1 MAGPTVA
8 SRATKTVLARLGRK
22 NVHRE
27 NVRPGD
33 EGTQGTS
40 PLTAVWAIVQAYA
53 IVALVLTA
61 YNSVFASDAG
71 VPETV
76 QNQHD
81 SFKFAKDALFGDGVL
96 ADVYNL
102 DRFLGV
108 SSTSHHLTRLACRK
122 SLDAVAG
129 TGWVAQKAA
138 WYAVDTSAPLA
149 KDFADAAATELQ
161 LDVAWAKVAASAAF
175 TWRNTVNVA
184 FLSWT
189 IVRPV
194 VVFVLPFW
202 DFVWDGLEPVFVG
215 AKDAVTDAAEDAYF
229 TLEESVGE
237 ELGPAFRSWART
249 ARPVYMF
256 PVNVYRFFVATV
268 VRPAVYFCTYPE
280 LRGDLEVPEAPT
292 LERLRWGEKCRKT
305 LWSDW
310 GACSARC
317 GSGYRARVNHCGTRE
332 IVRCDGPGVMGCDEV
347 CDSGAVRDCAGRC
360 RGAGAVDCRG
370 VCGGSSAFGCD
381 GKCRDP
387 PAERDDAGA
396 CCVAPTFVLQTT
408 GRCNTT
414 ADPQTEMLAEAARL
428 KRRLA
433 EAKAR
438 LAAGGAE
445 TRRDRRRHR
454 SKAEQKQYA
463 ALEALAADVAV
474 ADANAGL
481 TPQADYLQD
490 LEETQLKAEEEA
502 ELAAA
507 KRALAEKVRQR
518 EALLRKQKALAAKRA
533 NRRSWGKALAMFPVD
548 LVTYVT
554 KFTFSRWGVLV
565 AAAGAFVAALS
576 FAVSY
581 SFRKLERDLTK
592 GADDDDAESVVSV
605 GSKAKR
611 AFEVISAKVAEL
623 RRRIVKDRD
632 SNAKPEPARKYA
644 DAGTSS
650 VTTKAAAKLSG
661 RAAAAPGAA
670 KRKAKSA
677 EAIHAD
683 LYLARRRCLAALVN
697 MSADARL
704 DWRRRLRC
712 HAALLHLT
720 AKGGGRPFL
729 VASLGA
735 PGSAAA
741 AMDLWVERKTKGDGE
756 PMLQPGPDA
765 ALQLLRVLANSSTP
779 GVARALRDA
788 EVVASGSAAHTLLDV
803 LAETPGVLQVQH
815 AGLATLWALLR
826 LGARPGAQL
835 EKRLIDRGLFEHCQ
849 DEWEDSKEDEGVAY
863 CIGGVVMQL
872 AANGDAA
879 TRASLTQ
886 SGAQTLISAVFA
898 KHPGVSYKGAFASL
912 KPWLREK
919 P

>member
-27 NVRPGD
+27 NLRPGD
-33 EGTQGTS
+33 EGTRGAS

-71 VPETV
+71 VPDAV
-76 QNQHD
+76 QDQHD
-81 SFKFAKDALFGDGVL
+81 SFKLVKDALFGDGVL

-149 KDFADAAATELQ
+149 RDFADAAATELQ
-161 LDVAWAKVAASAAF
+161 LDVAWAKIAASAKF
-175 TWRNTVNVA
+175 TWRNTKNVA

-189 IVRPV
+189 IVKPA

-202 DFVWDGLEPVFVG
+202 DFIWDGLEPVFGG
-215 AKDAVTDAAEDAYF
+215 AKDAVVDSAEDAYF
-229 TLEESVGE
+229 TLEESIGE
-237 ELGPAFRSWART
+237 ELGPTFRRWAL
-249 ARPVYMF
+249 ASRPVYMF

-280 LRGDLEVPEAPT
+280 LRGDLEIPEAPA

-310 GACSARC
+310 GPCSARC

-347 CDSGAVRDCAGRC
+347 CDSGATRDCAGRC
-360 RGAGAVDCRG
+360 RGTDTVDCRG

-387 PAERDDAGA
+387 PAQKDDKGA
-396 CCVAPTFVLQTT
+396 CCVSPTFVLQTT
-408 GRCNTT
+408 GLCNTT

-438 LAAGGAE
+438 LVAGGAE
-445 TRRDRRRHR
+445 ARRDRRRHK
-454 SKAEQKQYA
+454 SKAERKQYE
-463 ALEALAADVAV
+463 ALEALAADVAI

-481 TPQADYLQD
+481 TPSADYLLD

-502 ELAAA
+502 ELRAA
-507 KRALAEKVRQR
+507 KRELAEKMRQR

-533 NRRSWGKALAMFPVD
+533 NQRSWGKAIAMFPVD
-548 LVTYVT
+548 LVAFAT
-554 KFTFSRWGVLV
+554 KTTFSRWGVL
-565 AAAGAFVAALS
+565 AAFAGAFVATLS
-576 FAVSY
+576 AAVSY

-592 GADDDDAESVVSV
+592 DADEDDDAESVVSV
-605 GSKAKR
+605 GGKARR
-611 AFEVISAKVAEL
+611 AFEAVSAKVAEL
-623 RRRIVKDRD
+623 RKMLEKPEK
-632 SNAKPEPARKYA
+632 KPEPEKERRYA
-644 DAGTSS
+644 DAGTSN
-650 VTTKAAAKLSG
+650 VTAKAAAKLSG
-661 RAAAAPGAA
+661 RAAETTGAE
-670 KRKAKSA
+670 KQSAKSA

-683 LYLARRRCLAALVN
+683 LYLARRRCLSALVN
-697 MSADARL
+697 MSADNRL

-712 HAALLHLT
+712 HAALLRLA

-741 AMDLWVERKTKGDGE
+741 AMDLWVERKTKGDGK

-765 ALQLLRVLANSSTP
+765 ALQLLRVLATSASP
-779 GVARALRDA
+779 GVARAMRDA

-826 LGARPGAQL
+826 LGARAEAQL

-849 DEWEDSKEDEGVAY
+849 DEWEDSKEDEGVAHG
-863 CIGGVVMQL
+863 IGGVVMQL
-872 AANGDAA
+872 AANGDAD
-879 TRASLTQ
+879 TRAGLTR
-886 SGAQTLISAVFA
+886 SGAQALVSAVFA

>member
-27 NVRPGD
+27 NARSGD
-33 EGTQGTS
+33 EGTRGAS

-71 VPETV
+71 VPDAV
-76 QNQHD
+76 QDQHD
-81 SFKFAKDALFGDGVL
+81 SFKLVKDALFGDGVL

-161 LDVAWAKVAASAAF
+161 LDVAWAKIAASAKF

-189 IVRPV
+189 IVRPA

-202 DFVWDGLEPVFVG
+202 DFVVDGLEPVFVG
-215 AKDAVTDAAEDAYF
+215 AKDAVVDSAEDAYF
-229 TLEESVGE
+229 VLEESVGE
-237 ELGPAFRSWART
+237 ELGPTFRAWART

-256 PVNVYRFFVATV
+256 PVNVYRFLVATV

-310 GACSARC
+310 GPCSARC
-317 GSGYRARVNHCGTRE
+317 GSGYRARVNHCGARE

-360 RGAGAVDCRG
+360 RGADAVDCRG

-387 PAERDDAGA
+387 PAARDDKGA

-408 GRCNTT
+408 GLCNTT

-438 LAAGGAE
+438 MAAGGAE
-445 TRRDRRRHR
+445 TRRDWRRHR
-454 SKAEQKQYA
+454 SKTEQKQYE
-463 ALEALAADVAV
+463 ALEALAADVAI

-481 TPQADYLQD
+481 NPQADYLLD

-507 KRALAEKVRQR
+507 KRALTEKKRQR
-518 EALLRKQKALAAKRA
+518 EALLRKKKALAAKRA
-533 NRRSWGKALAMFPVD
+533 NRRSWGKALAMIPMD
-548 LVTYVT
+548 LAAFVV
-554 KFTFSRWGVLV
+554 KFTFSRWGVLT
-565 AAAGAFVAALS
+565 AAASAFAAALS

-592 GADDDDAESVVSV
+592 DADDDDAESVVSV

-611 AFEVISAKVAEL
+611 AFEVVSAKVAEL
-623 RRRIVKDRD
+623 RRVLEKPAVR
-632 SNAKPEPARKYA
+632 AKHEPARTYA
-644 DAGTSS
+644 DAGASG
-650 VTTKAAAKLSG
+650 VTAEAAAKLSG
-661 RAAAAPGAA
+661 RAAAMPGAETQ
-670 KRKAKSA
+670 KAKFA
-677 EAIHAD
+677 DEIHAD
-683 LYLARRRCLAALVN
+683 LYLARRRCLVALVN

-712 HAALLHLT
+712 HAALLRLT

-735 PGSAAA
+735 AGPAAA
-741 AMDLWVERKTKGDGE
+741 AMDQWVERKTKGDGK

-765 ALQLLRVLANSSTP
+765 ALQLLRVLANSTEP
-779 GVARALRDA
+779 GVVRALRDA
-788 EVVASGSAAHTLLDV
+788 EVIASGSAAHTLLDV
-803 LAETPGVLQVQH
+803 LVETPGVLQVQR

-826 LGARPGAQL
+826 LGARSGARL
-835 EKRLIDRGLFEHCQ
+835 EQRLIDRGLFEHCQ

-872 AANGDAA
+872 VANGDVA
-879 TRASLTQ
+879 TRAGLTQ
-886 SGAQTLISAVFA
+886 SGARTLVSAVFA
-898 KHPGVSYKGAFASL
+898 KHPGLSYEGAFASL
-912 KPWLREK
+912 KSWLREK

>member
-102 DRFLGV
+102 DRFLGF

-189 IVRPV
+189 IVRPA

-215 AKDAVTDAAEDAYF
+215 AKDAVVDAAEDAYF

-360 RGAGAVDCRG
+360 RGA
-370 VCGGSSAFGCD
+370 
-381 GKCRDP
+381 
-387 PAERDDAGA
+387 DA
-396 CCVAPTFVLQTT
+396 
-408 GRCNTT
+408 
-414 ADPQTEMLAEAARL
+414 
-428 KRRLA
+428 
-433 EAKAR
+433 
-438 LAAGGAE
+438 
-445 TRRDRRRHR
+445 
-454 SKAEQKQYA
+454 
-463 ALEALAADVAV
+463 VAV
-474 ADANAGL
+474 AAC
-481 TPQADYLQD
+481 
-490 LEETQLKAEEEA
+490 
-502 ELAAA
+502 AAA
-507 KRALAEKVRQR
+507 RARLGAT
-518 EALLRKQKALAAKRA
+518 ASAATRPRRGTTRA
-533 NRRSWGKALAMFPVD
+533 
-548 LVTYVT
+548 
-554 KFTFSRWGVLV
+554 
-565 AAAGAFVAALS
+565 
-576 FAVSY
+576 
-581 SFRKLERDLTK
+581 
-592 GADDDDAESVVSV
+592 
-605 GSKAKR
+605 
-611 AFEVISAKVAEL
+611 
-623 RRRIVKDRD
+623 
-632 SNAKPEPARKYA
+632 
-644 DAGTSS
+644 
-650 VTTKAAAKLSG
+650 
-661 RAAAAPGAA
+661 RAASRPRSCCRPPACATPP
-670 KRKAKSA
+670 RTR
-677 EAIHAD
+677 
-683 LYLARRRCLAALVN
+683 RRRC
-697 MSADARL
+697 
-704 DWRRRLRC
+704 WR
-712 HAALLHLT
+712 
-720 AKGGGRPFL
+720 KP
-729 VASLGA
+729 
-735 PGSAAA
+735 
-741 AMDLWVERKTKGDGE
+741 
-756 PMLQPGPDA
+756 
-765 ALQLLRVLANSSTP
+765 
-779 GVARALRDA
+779 
-788 EVVASGSAAHTLLDV
+788 
-803 LAETPGVLQVQH
+803 
-815 AGLATLWALLR
+815 
-826 LGARPGAQL
+826 
-835 EKRLIDRGLFEHCQ
+835 RG
-849 DEWEDSKEDEGVAY
+849 
-863 CIGGVVMQL
+863 
-872 AANGDAA
+872 
-879 TRASLTQ
+879 
-886 SGAQTLISAVFA
+886 
-898 KHPGVSYKGAFASL
+898 
-912 KPWLREK
+912 
-919 P
+919 